1 MAARKRKPTTNSKS
15 SKSSRVPATSRDYRR
30 GALASDGRSCIAIA
44 PTDAVTR
51 PLKTSETVARDVV
64 HDIIAGHLR
73 PGDSLPSETAMLEQ
87 YGVSRESLREGLRL
101 LEVQGLISIRR
112 GPGGGPIVGTVDPA
126 HLGRISTLY
135 YHLAGATYRE
145 LLESW
150 VLAESILAERAA
162 RNPDANA
169 RLTAMK
175 PYLADEEHD
184 DTLAIDEFVR
194 VHAGFHGAIGTLVE
208 NRVLELTLQ
217 TMGQIVSHHS
227 AVTGDPREF
236 RSVIES
242 DHHQIARAIASGHP
256 QRARGLM
263 QEHIEGIVELQFT
276 QMRDQLDEY
285 IEWR

>member
-1 MAARKRKPTTNSKS
+1 MAERKKNAAKGTKKAMPT
-15 SKSSRVPATSRDYRR
+15 REFRR
-30 GALASDGRSCIAIA
+30 GALASDNRSCIAIA

-135 YHLAGATYRE
+135 YHLAGATYNE
-145 LLESW
+145 LMESW

-162 RNPDANA
+162 RNPDSNA
-169 RLTAMK
+169 RLAAMK
-175 PYLADEEHD
+175 PYLSENPHDESM
-184 DTLAIDEFVR
+184 AIDEFVLM
-194 VHAGFHGAIGTLVE
+194 HAGFHGAVGSLVE

-217 TMGQIVSHHS
+217 TMGQIVSHHI
-227 AVTGDPREF
+227 AVTGDPRVY
-236 RSVIES
+236 RKAIEN
-242 DHHQIARAIASGHP
+242 DHHQLARAIASGHP
-256 QRARGLM
+256 QRARTLM
-263 QEHIEGIVELQFT
+263 QEHIEGISRLQFAV
-276 QMRDQLDEY
+276 MRDQLDDY